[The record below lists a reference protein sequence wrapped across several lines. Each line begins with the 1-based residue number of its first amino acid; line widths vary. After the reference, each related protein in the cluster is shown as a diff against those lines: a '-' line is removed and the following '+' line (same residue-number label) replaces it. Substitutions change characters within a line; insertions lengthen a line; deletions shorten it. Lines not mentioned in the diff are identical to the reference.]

1 MLRGNIKINIKIG
14 DLDETNCLSF
24 LLNGWKMLIGV
35 HVSKKTK
42 GKVNEARAGSCVS
55 AGLVF
60 GNVKCVTFVRRAA
73 GDFFQAPSGV

>member
-1 MLRGNIKINIKIG
+1 M
-14 DLDETNCLSF
+14 
-24 LLNGWKMLIGV
+24 
-35 HVSKKTK
+35 SKKTK